1 MTLQVVA
8 MCAEYGAPCVVDDRL
23 DVALTGGAGG
33 VHLGAQDPS
42 VDAPRALAGPGFIRG
57 ATVRDPAGAIAAMA
71 AGASY
76 LGVGPAF
83 ATATKVGLPSPIG
96 PVTVAAVVEGGVHG
110 LALVD
115 AVHGA
120 DDPASA
126 VRELRIELGAPALS

>member
-1 MTLQVVA
+1 
-8 MCAEYGAPCVVDDRL
+8 
-23 DVALTGGAGG
+23 
-33 VHLGAQDPS
+33 
-42 VDAPRALAGPGFIRG
+42 
-57 ATVRDPAGAIAAMA
+57 MA